1 MRLEQLL
8 FSQGFGSRRQCASLI
23 RRGAVSV
30 NGRVCDDPDKI
41 IQPTEELE
49 FSVGD
54 SVWTYCAKAVILMHK
69 PAGFECSQ
77 RPGHHPSIYSL
88 LPEPLRL
95 RGVQCVGRLDVDTTG
110 LLLLTDDG
118 ALIHRLT
125 SPKRHVPKV
134 YEIECVQ
141 ALSQSDL
148 AQLTQGVILHD
159 EATAVR
165 PTACERTGER
175 SLRMTLTEGKYHQVK
190 RMMAAVGNQ
199 VEALHRSQ
207 FGRLVLPSDLSPGQW
222 RWLRDPL

>member
-8 FSQGFGSRRQCASLI
+8 YSQGFGSRRQCADLVH
-23 RRGAVSV
+23 RGAVSIK
-30 NGRVCDDPDKI
+30 GRVCDDPDELI
-41 IQPTEELE
+41 WPTEAFE

-54 SVWTYCAKAVILMHK
+54 SVWPYFAKAVLLMHK

-77 RPGHHPSIYSL
+77 RPAHHPSVYSL
-88 LPEPLRL
+88 LPEPLRF

-134 YEIECVQ
+134 YEIQCAQ
-141 ALSQSDL
+141 ALSQSQLDH
-148 AQLTQGVILHD
+148 LTQGVVLHD
-159 EATAVR
+159 EPKAVR

-190 RMMAAVGNQ
+190 RMVAAIGNQ
-199 VEALHRSQ
+199 VAALHRSHVGQ
-207 FGRLVLPSDLSPGQW
+207 LALPSDLSPGQW
-222 RWLRDPL
+222 RWL